1 MWRAELSVASA
12 RVNLGDLLAPWPPGQ
27 PPPAWEMLRD
37 AKLKWNLIYPFT
49 TLVSSL
55 RSKRRN
61 CLVVVR
67 EKVGDAPQEGAAGA
81 QLPSMDPLQ
90 LPFRPRW

>member
-1 MWRAELSVASA
+1 MLLPVC
-12 RVNLGDLLAPWPPGQ
+12 VLPDL
-27 PPPAWEMLRD
+27 
-37 AKLKWNLIYPFT
+37 YPFT